1 MTPSAAATI
10 KDLGETAL
18 IERVAERVRAAGADR
33 APGGRAVIG
42 IGDDAAAWRPN
53 GLLVVTTDAM
63 VEGVHF
69 RPSTSSWADV
79 GWKAWVSNVSDVA
92 AMGAEPVAGVVALG
106 LPPALPLVALDAL
119 YDGMLEACAA
129 YETGLLGGDVT
140 SSPTAFVSVAMT
152 GTIADAPGVTAS
164 PTAFASVTM
173 TGTIADAP
181 GGAPL
186 ARSAGRPGDALCV
199 TGPLGA
205 SRGGLLLLERGDA
218 SDNAA
223 RQALIRAHRRP
234 SARVDAGL
242 ALRGLGVR
250 CAMDVS
256 DGLAADVRKLARASG
271 LAARVETER
280 VPVAPALLQEF
291 GVDALR
297 LAVEG
302 GEDYELLFA
311 APPEI
316 AEAVVAALPGSAVIG
331 ALVEGEPGS
340 AWFLDAQG
348 APVAWGAAG
357 WEHLR

>member
-1 MTPSAAATI
+1 MTPQII

-18 IERVAERVRAAGADR
+18 IERVAERVRAAGAER
-33 APGGRAVIG
+33 APGGCAVIG

-92 AMGAEPVAGVVALG
+92 AMGAEPVAGLVALG
-106 LPPALPLVALDAL
+106 LPPTLPIAALDAL

-129 YETGLLGGDVT
+129 YGTGLLGGD
-140 SSPTAFVSVAMT
+140 
-152 GTIADAPGVTAS
+152 VTAS

-181 GGAPL
+181 DGAPI

-205 SRGGLLLLERGDA
+205 SRGGLLLLERGA
-218 SDNAA
+218 APDNAA

-280 VPVAPALLQEF
+280 VPVAPALPQEF
-291 GVDALR
+291 GDDALR

-311 APPEI
+311 APTEI
-316 AEAVVAALPGSAVIG
+316 AEAAVAALPGSAVIG
-331 ALVEGEPGS
+331 ALVEGEPG
-340 AWFLDAQG
+340 AAAFLDAQG
-348 APVAWGAAG
+348 APVAWRAVG

>member
-1 MTPSAAATI
+1 MAPNGAIII
-10 KDLGETAL
+10 KELGEAAL

-33 APGGRAVIG
+33 PPHGCAVIG

-53 GLLVVTTDAM
+53 GLQVVTTDAM

-69 RPSTSSWADV
+69 RPSTSSWADI

-92 AMGAEPVAGVVALG
+92 AMGAEPVAGLAALG
-106 LPPALPLVALDAL
+106 LPPSLPLAAFDAL
-119 YDGMLEACAA
+119 YDGLLEACAA
-129 YETGLLGGDVT
+129 YGTGMLGGD
-140 SSPTAFVSVAMT
+140 
-152 GTIADAPGVTAS
+152 VTAS
-164 PTAFASVTM
+164 PTAFVSVTM
-173 TGTIADAP
+173 TGTIADA
-181 GGAPL
+181 GGSPL
-186 ARSAGRPGDALCV
+186 ARSAGRPGDALGV

-205 SRGGLLLLERGDA
+205 SRGGLLLLERGA
-218 SDNAA
+218 APDNAA
-223 RQALIRAHRRP
+223 RQALTRAHRRP

-242 ALRGLGVR
+242 ALRRLGVR

-280 VPVAPALLQEF
+280 VPAAPALTQEF
-291 GVDALR
+291 GGGALR

-311 APPEI
+311 APPEV
-316 AEAVVAALPGSAVIG
+316 AEAAVAALPGSAVIG
-331 ALVEGEPGS
+331 ALVEGAPG
-340 AWFLDAQG
+340 AAAFLDAQG
-348 APVAWGAAG
+348 APAAWDAAG

>member
-1 MTPSAAATI
+1 MPNEATL
-10 KDLGETAL
+10 KGLGEAAL
-18 IERVAERVRAAGADR
+18 IERLAERVRAAGAER
-33 APGGRAVIG
+33 PAGGSDVIG
-42 IGDDAAAWRPN
+42 IGDDAAAWRVS
-53 GLLVVTTDAM
+53 GLQVVTTDAM

-69 RPSTSSWADV
+69 RPATSSWADV

-92 AMGAEPVAGVVALG
+92 AMGAEPAAGLVALG
-106 LPPALPLVALDAL
+106 LPPSLPLDAL

-129 YETGLLGGDVT
+129 YGTSLIGGDVT
-140 SSPTAFVSVAMT
+140 ASPTAFVSV
-152 GTIADAPGVTAS
+152 
-164 PTAFASVTM
+164 TM
-173 TGTIADAP
+173 TGMLPDAP

-186 ARSAGRPGDALCV
+186 ARSAGRAGDALGV

-205 SRGGLLLLERGDA
+205 SRGGLFLLERGA
-218 SDNAA
+218 APDNPA

-242 ALRGLGVR
+242 ALRRLGVR

-256 DGLAADVRKLARASG
+256 DGLAADIRKLARASG
-271 LAARVETER
+271 PAARVETER

-291 GVDALR
+291 GADALR

-311 APPEI
+311 APPEV
-316 AEAVVAALPGSAVIG
+316 AAAAVAALPGSAVIG
-331 ALVEGEPGS
+331 ALAAGEPG
-340 AWFLDAQG
+340 AAAFLDAHG
-348 APVAWGAAG
+348 APVAWDAAG